1 MSGVTITTYTMV
13 SFSGRRSEESQKV
26 RPCFCC
32 VTIMMAGRDES
43 LCLQEGWELNLRD
56 MCSHHIALPVES
68 TRACRSMV
76 R

>member
-26 RPCFCC
+26 RPYFCC
-32 VTIMMAGRDES
+32 VIIMRAGRDES
-43 LCLQEGWELNLRD
+43 LCLRKGWELNLHAT
-56 MCSHHIALPVES
+56 CSYHLKLLVGGTSAY
-68 TRACRSMV
+68 RSMA

>member
-26 RPCFCC
+26 RPYFCC
-32 VTIMMAGRDES
+32 VIIMRAGRDES
-43 LCLQEGWELNLRD
+43 LCLWKGWELNLHAI
-56 MCSHHIALPVES
+56 CSYHVALPVGS